1 MLLNTKA
8 LTTTLLSGLCV
19 SAMAAAQESRPAGQT
34 PPPAEMGVPTP
45 AVGQPDTTGTP
56 EATGTTGAQ
65 ASGKRAAEET
75 ITVTGSRIRRKD
87 LTTPAPVT
95 VISREQVVASGK
107 VSIGDFLQSLPEQG
121 NAINT
126 SVNNGGS
133 GATRVSL
140 RGLGA
145 NRTLVLLNGRR
156 MVPGGTGADD
166 SVDLNSIPTA
176 AIERIEV
183 LKDGASAVYGSDAI
197 AGVVNIITRKNYR
210 QTDIGAYTG
219 ITPHGDGTTY
229 DFNVTTGTGGDRG
242 NITFSAGYYN
252 QQPVWAGARDFANIP
267 RTFQAADPTDPTAFS
282 GEFSGTASS
291 TIPQGRFALP
301 KSERTLPNGN
311 SAYQTLINTY
321 GSPSIS
327 SFIKCTGTEAAAPL
341 GSNPKD
347 PKNTC
352 QSVGWRPFDASD
364 MAPVGDLYNFQPEN
378 YLVTPQQ
385 RLTLYSA
392 GDTRIGSFAR
402 GFFEA
407 HFVNRQSDQKL
418 AAEPL
423 VIGPGGETVTVSAT
437 NAFNPFNRDFV
448 QFRRRLLEFSNRTT
462 NQDINT
468 IRVVGGLDGTLS
480 DDFGP
485 LQGWF
490 WEASVNYGR
499 TQGDNVKTGNLYV
512 PALAAAIGPSFRD
525 TNGVLRC
532 GTGASTVVE
541 GCVPL
546 NLFGGP
552 GTITGDQIAGLT
564 FTGTERGIN
573 QLVSVNLNT
582 SGELIRLFGDRPL
595 GLAAGYE
602 FRTMKGTDI
611 PDPITA
617 AGLTTGN
624 KATPTQGS
632 YYVNEGYGE
641 LSVPLLSNMPG
652 VQNLEATAAARVFR
666 YSTFGSDWTY
676 KFGGRY
682 TPVRDVTVRGTYSTA
697 FRAPSIADLFLG
709 SQDNFANVT
718 DPCAK
723 NAPATCTG
731 TAFNNGDPST
741 QLRSHV
747 GGSPNLKPET
757 AKTWTLGLV
766 LEPTMIK
773 NFTVTLDYYNI
784 TIDSPIVNVGSA
796 TILNSCYFGGVQ
808 RFCDLIT
815 RDPVSGQVS
824 NIVDTT
830 TNVGRDQTD
839 GVDLAVRYAY
849 PSEYG
854 RFGFL
859 FDGTWL
865 HSFHRLLADQSE
877 VSARG
882 TFDLAT
888 TGGVF
893 PAFKFNAGATWS
905 LGGFGAGV
913 NSKFIGSFHEC
924 ADDTGFFGGGSICTS
939 NGGTPQFQRLVP
951 AYVTLDVYASYT
963 LRSPAGRTTLAAGVN
978 NVGDHKPAVIYN
990 GFLAASDPTAY
1001 DFMGRFGYVRLTHTF

>member
-1 MLLNTKA
+1 
-8 LTTTLLSGLCV
+8 
-19 SAMAAAQESRPAGQT
+19 
-34 PPPAEMGVPTP
+34 
-45 AVGQPDTTGTP
+45 
-56 EATGTTGAQ
+56 
-65 ASGKRAAEET
+65 
-75 ITVTGSRIRRKD
+75 
-87 LTTPAPVT
+87 
-95 VISREQVVASGK
+95 
-107 VSIGDFLQSLPEQG
+107 
-121 NAINT
+121 
-126 SVNNGGS
+126 
-133 GATRVSL
+133 
-140 RGLGA
+140 
-145 NRTLVLLNGRR
+145 
-156 MVPGGTGADD
+156 
-166 SVDLNSIPTA
+166 
-176 AIERIEV
+176 
-183 LKDGASAVYGSDAI
+183 
-197 AGVVNIITRKNYR
+197 
-210 QTDIGAYTG
+210 
-219 ITPHGDGTTY
+219 
-229 DFNVTTGTGGDRG
+229 
-242 NITFSAGYYN
+242 
-252 QQPVWAGARDFANIP
+252 
-267 RTFQAADPTDPTAFS
+267 
-282 GEFSGTASS
+282 
-291 TIPQGRFALP
+291 
-301 KSERTLPNGN
+301 
-311 SAYQTLINTY
+311 
-321 GSPSIS
+321 
-327 SFIKCTGTEAAAPL
+327 
-341 GSNPKD
+341 
-347 PKNTC
+347 
-352 QSVGWRPFDASD
+352 
-364 MAPVGDLYNFQPEN
+364 
-378 YLVTPQQ
+378 
-385 RLTLYSA
+385 
-392 GDTRIGSFAR
+392 
-402 GFFEA
+402 
-407 HFVNRQSDQKL
+407 
-418 AAEPL
+418 
-423 VIGPGGETVTVSAT
+423 
-437 NAFNPFNRDFV
+437 
-448 QFRRRLLEFSNRTT
+448 
-462 NQDINT
+462 
-468 IRVVGGLDGTLS
+468 
-480 DDFGP
+480 
-485 LQGWF
+485 
-490 WEASVNYGR
+490 
-499 TQGDNVKTGNLYV
+499 
-512 PALAAAIGPSFRD
+512 
-525 TNGVLRC
+525 VLRC
-532 GTGASTVVE
+532 GTGPSTLVE

-546 NLFGGP
+546 NLFGGA
-552 GTITGDQIAGLT
+552 GTIQGDQLAGLT

-573 QLVSVNLNT
+573 QLASVNLNT
-582 SGELIRLFGDRPL
+582 SGELIRLFGDRPV
-595 GLAAGYE
+595 GLAVGYE
-602 FRTMKGTDI
+602 FRTLKGSDI

-641 LSVPLLSNMPG
+641 LSVPLLSNMPF
-652 VQNLEATAAARVFR
+652 VQSLEATAAARVFK

-676 KFGGRY
+676 KLGGRH
-682 TPVRDVTVRGTYSTA
+682 TPVRDLTVRGTYSTA

-747 GGSPNLKPET
+747 GGSPTLKPET

-773 NFTVTLDYYNI
+773 NFTITVDYYNI

-839 GVDLAVRYAY
+839 GIDLAVRYAY

-893 PAFKFNAGATWS
+893 PAFKFNAGATWN
-905 LGGFGAGV
+905 LGGLGAGV
-913 NSKFIGSFHEC
+913 NSRFIGSFHEC
-924 ADDTGFFGGGSICTS
+924 ADEGGFFGGGSICTS

-951 AYVTLDVYASYT
+951 AYVTFDVFASYT

-1001 DFMGRFGYVRLTHTF
+1001 DFMGRFMYARLSHTF